1 MSELY
6 FIFNGAD
13 SREKGIRVNSLPAR
27 IMPARRY
34 EEHTVP
40 ARSGTVRIWDG
51 AYECIQ
57 LPVGIYLPYGEDEA
71 IAELYR
77 IMRLLDG
84 TGWLELSDRP
94 GRRFEATV
102 IGGVPYSAWV
112 QGFEQRLATI
122 AFEAQPWAYLPD
134 NDPVAVESS
143 GQYVANNGSQT
154 AEPVI
159 ELTGSGD
166 IILMI
171 GQQITEMKGIDGTV
185 VIDVPAGRVTHNG
198 ESENIMSGDLPILQ
212 PGQNAVSWT
221 GTVTSLSITVNARDI
236 GW

>member
-6 FIFNGAD
+6 FIFRGTD
-13 SREKGIRVNSLPAR
+13 SREPGIRVKSLPPR
-27 IMPARRY
+27 TMPARRY

-40 ARSGTVRIWDG
+40 ARSGTARIWDG

-57 LPVGIYLPYGEDEA
+57 MPVEIYLPYGADESV
-71 IAELYR
+71 AELQR

-122 AFEAQPWAYLPD
+122 AFEAQPWAYLSD
-134 NDPVAVESS
+134 NDPVAVEAS
-143 GQYVANNGSQT
+143 GTYVSNNGGQC
-154 AEPVI
+154 ADPVI

-166 IILMI
+166 IVLMI
-171 GQQITEMKGIDGTV
+171 GQQITELSGIDGTV
-185 VIDVPAGRVTHNG
+185 LIDVPAGRILHNG
-198 ESENIMSGDLPILQ
+198 EPADVMSGDLPVLE
-212 PGQNAVSWT
+212 PGMNAVSWT
-221 GTVTSLSITVNARDI
+221 GTVTALQITVNARDI